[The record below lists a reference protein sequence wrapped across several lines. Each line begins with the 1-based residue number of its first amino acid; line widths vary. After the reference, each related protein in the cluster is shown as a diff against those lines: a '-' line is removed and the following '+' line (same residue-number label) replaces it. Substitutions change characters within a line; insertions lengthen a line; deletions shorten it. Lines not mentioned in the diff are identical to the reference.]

1 MEMRLEIAN
10 ASRGHRLS
18 QRTTWGSD
26 ARNRL
31 IGTRFSGVAGVCPSI
46 PPQAA
51 NSCRAFSLVEVA
63 MALGIF
69 AFAIMGIVG
78 LLPVGLNAFKESKAR
93 SVEALIVQQRANRVL
108 QTPFKVL
115 TNAGNTTNTM
125 VTGLVFY
132 SEDGVEITDATT
144 GSIPTT
150 AGGFSGSACFASRVD
165 ITPSLTMPGAVST
178 NVLQAVI
185 HVARLTSG
193 TNFGKFP
200 IAIAN
205 LGK

>member
-1 MEMRLEIAN
+1 M
-10 ASRGHRLS
+10 
-18 QRTTWGSD
+18 
-26 ARNRL
+26 
-31 IGTRFSGVAGVCPSI
+31 
-46 PPQAA
+46 
-51 NSCRAFSLVEVA
+51 
-63 MALGIF
+63 
-69 AFAIMGIVG
+69 
-78 LLPVGLNAFKESKAR
+78 
-93 SVEALIVQQRANRVL
+93 QQRANRVL

-165 ITPSLTMPGAVST
+165 ITPSMTMPGAVST

-185 HVARLTSG
+185 QVARLTSG